1 MSMGDSG
8 TVYLPRIGTTAS
20 AANAFLD
27 AGSTPANQILRS
39 TSSARY
45 KTDIHDVDLDYA
57 SRIYRLRPVYYRSKA
72 EADRKDWSWYGLI
85 AEEVA
90 EIEPRL
96 VHWVKDENGDSVPDG
111 VQYDRLNVLL
121 LKVIQD
127 LESRIKALE
136 NRA

>member
-1 MSMGDSG
+1 
-8 TVYLPRIGTTAS
+8 
-20 AANAFLD
+20 
-27 AGSTPANQILRS
+27 
-39 TSSARY
+39 
-45 KTDIHDVDLDYA
+45 
-57 SRIYRLRPVYYRSKA
+57 
-72 EADRKDWSWYGLI
+72 
-85 AEEVA
+85 VA